1 MKRVLR
7 RGRSLLNGILQ
18 PAGTEY
24 YDSPTLFLVRA
35 TEKDEIWWRR
45 TTNDDVSNGVTRL
58 SLAVL
63 GDEQKE
69 RQDVTRQSGL
79 YKIFELG

>member
-7 RGRSLLNGILQ
+7 RGRSLLRYITQ
-18 PAGTEY
+18 PAGMEL
-24 YDSPTLFLVRA
+24 YDSPIPFLVQA
-35 TEKDEIWWRR
+35 TWKNEFWWRR
-45 TTNDDVSNGVTRL
+45 TTNTDVSNGVTRL

-69 RQDVTRQSGL
+69 RKDVTRQSRL
-79 YKIFELG
+79 YKIFESG